1 MKASFCFSLAVI
13 AVLCAASSFAQAAAS
28 CRSASHYKIVP
39 LPLHPARIN
48 NSDTIVGATE
58 DQQAAT
64 WTQGGGMHELAIP
77 AGFSGVEPM
86 GFNEAGDI
94 VGQVT
99 AKVGASQKTQAFA
112 YIRGKFKILTD
123 AQSKAKAIN
132 NAGEIAVEQSP
143 GGPFVWSA
151 DKTTALGGCC
161 SGRVFAI
168 NNRGQIAGE
177 IDDREG
183 RYSAFV
189 WDPKRGLETIAP
201 PDARTSTALAI
212 NDSGHVLLQSLSP
225 NQIFLREEGKLT
237 PVELSPEYAS
247 QPLALNDCDFIV
259 GEYGASSDY
268 YRAFIWDKKN
278 GFRDL
283 NKLVDKSEGW
293 VLESALDINS
303 RGEIVGTGD
312 RQNQSDVGF
321 LLVPENTK

>member
-1 MKASFCFSLAVI
+1 MKALAFFALAAIV
-13 AVLCAASSFAQAAAS
+13 ALCAVSSFAQTAPS
-28 CRSASHYKIVP
+28 CRSASHYKIVA

-48 NSDTIVGATE
+48 NSGTIVGITE

-64 WTQGGGMHELAIP
+64 WTQGGGVRELTIP

-86 GFNEAGDI
+86 GLNEESDI
-94 VGQVT
+94 AGQVT
-99 AKVGASQKTQAFA
+99 AKTGASEKTQAFA
-112 YIRGKFKILTD
+112 YIHGKFKVLSE

-132 NAGEIAVEQSP
+132 NAGEIAAEQSP
-143 GGPFVWSA
+143 GGPFLWNA
-151 DKTTALGGCC
+151 DKTTPLGGCC
-161 SGRVFAI
+161 GGRVFAV
-168 NNRGQIAGE
+168 NNSGDVAGE
-177 IDDREG
+177 LDDHEG

-189 WDPKRGLETIAP
+189 WDAKLGIKMIAP
-201 PDARTSTALAI
+201 PDARSSSALAI
-212 NDSGHVLLQSLSP
+212 NDSGHVLIQAFSP

-237 PVELSPEYAS
+237 PVELSSEYAS

-268 YRAFIWDKKN
+268 YHAFIWDKKN

-293 VLESALDINS
+293 ILESAVDING

-312 RQNQSDVGF
+312 HQNESDVGF
-321 LLVPENTK
+321 LLVPESTK